1 MALVPATASATLFV
15 SARMIIR
22 HRKKSRPAEWAA
34 AISMVLFG
42 VIQGI
47 AAGVSLLQGADGD
60 TVYHGLYNHYY
71 YLTLPSGYMATGM
84 FVVFMLASDISIE
97 MKELAIHD
105 QLTGVLN
112 RRGLGDQGAT
122 AFATSRRSGV
132 PVSVIM
138 TDIDRFK
145 HINDEYGHS
154 AGDGALVHFSLLLK
168 ELRRADDLVARVGGE
183 EFALILP
190 GTDLRH
196 AIKVA
201 DELCAK
207 VESSPFIFGGLAL
220 HMTASF
226 GVATLSEKDTSLQ
239 DAIIRSD
246 RALYRSKRAG
256 RNQVDLESSQL
267 LRTVDGTLKPV
278 AT

>member
-1 MALVPATASATLFV
+1 MA
-15 SARMIIR
+15 
-22 HRKKSRPAEWAA
+22 
-34 AISMVLFG
+34 
-42 VIQGI
+42 
-47 AAGVSLLQGADGD
+47 LLQGAGGD
-60 TVYHGLYNHYY
+60 TAYYSLYIHYNF
-71 YLTLPSGYMATGM
+71 LTLPSGYMAMGM
-84 FVVFMLASDISIE
+84 FVVFMLASDISTE

-105 QLTGVLN
+105 QLTGALN

-154 AGDGALVHFSLLLK
+154 TGDAALVHFSLLLK
-168 ELRRADDLVARVGGE
+168 ASRRADDLVARVGGE

-190 GTDLRH
+190 GTDLQH
-196 AIKVA
+196 AVKVA

-207 VESSPFIFGGLAL
+207 VESSPFFFGGLAL

-256 RNQVDLESSQL
+256 RNQVDLESSQTL
-267 LRTVDGTLKPV
+267 LMADGTLKPV